1 MGSVPMRP
9 GDSVGAMTIG
19 AGRDVDTEA
28 LRHPTRRR
36 GMPLWWHLL
45 VALLVVALVQALVV
59 KVYAVPSTS
68 MEQTLEIGDRVLA
81 DRIAYAVGAP
91 ERGDVVVF
99 RAHGAWAT
107 SAPPSRGFI
116 GDALVW
122 LGGLAGIG
130 PGTEYTLVKRIIGL
144 PGETVACCDATG
156 RVTIDGEPLDELY
169 LSEDHPYQPGSLD
182 CESATRSTRC
192 FAPIAVPEG
201 SYLVLGDH
209 RSRSADSVVGCRG
222 AASAPD
228 CARFVERG
236 DVIGRV
242 VQIVYPF
249 SRWSG
254 V

>member
-1 MGSVPMRP
+1 MPVLPN
-9 GDSVGAMTIG
+9 DSVDAMTIG
-19 AGRDVDTEA
+19 AGRDVDTDG

-81 DRIAYAVGAP
+81 DRTAYVIGAP
-91 ERGDVVVF
+91 DRGDVVVF
-99 RAHGAWAT
+99 RARGAWAT
-107 SAPPSRGFI
+107 SAPASRGFA

-130 PGTEYTLVKRIIGL
+130 PGTEYTLVKRVIGL
-144 PGETVACCDATG
+144 PGETVACCDAAG
-156 RVTIDGEPLDELY
+156 RVTVDDEPLDEPY
-169 LSEDHPYQPGSLD
+169 VFEDHPFRPESLD
-182 CESATRSTRC
+182 CESAVPSTRC
-192 FAPIAVPEG
+192 FPPIVVPEG
-201 SYLVLGDH
+201 TYLVLGDH
-209 RSRSADSVVGCRG
+209 RSRSADSVVDCRG
-222 AASAPD
+222 APSAAD
-228 CARFVERG
+228 CARFVDRG

-242 VQIVYPF
+242 WHILYPF
-249 SRWSG
+249 SRWGG